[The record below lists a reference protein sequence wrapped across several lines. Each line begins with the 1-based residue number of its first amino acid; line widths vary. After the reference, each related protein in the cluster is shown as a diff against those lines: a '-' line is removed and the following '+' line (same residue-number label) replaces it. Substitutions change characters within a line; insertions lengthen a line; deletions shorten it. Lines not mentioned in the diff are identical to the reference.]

1 MSSIIE
7 AMQEFYLSEH
17 PKETN
22 PDAIHA
28 MDTVLN
34 AERALIDTLT
44 EEQKALFLAYSNAV
58 SEFHAI
64 LNTDV
69 FRQGVQCAV
78 QFLTEATQMT
88 G

>member
-22 PDAIHA
+22 PEAIRA

-34 AERALIDTLT
+34 AEHALIDTLT
-44 EEQKALFLAYSNAV
+44 EEQKARFLAYSNAI

-64 LNTDV
+64 QNTDA
-69 FRQGVQCAV
+69 FRHGVQCGV
-78 QFLTEATQMT
+78 QFLLEA
-88 G
+88 GIGI

>member
-22 PDAIHA
+22 PDAIRA

-34 AERALIDTLT
+34 AEHALIDTLT
-44 EEQKALFLAYSNAV
+44 EEQKALFLTYSNAV

-69 FRQGVQCAV
+69 FRHGVQCGV
-78 QFLTEATQMT
+78 RFLTEAGMGT
-88 G
+88 